1 MTSTASAPS
10 ASASPVSRPFAA
22 TAGAVSALLGAAAGH
37 LVAAATNPAAS
48 PVLAVGSTVIDL
60 TPTPVKE
67 WAVATFGTKDKPLLI
82 GSVLLGALALAALAG
97 LLARR
102 RFAAGAATVVGLAAV
117 TGAAA
122 ASRPAASVLDALP
135 AVATA
140 AVGMVALALL
150 IRPGGLSHSGE
161 GPATGASR
169 RTFLLVGAAGAAA
182 LAGAGEWL
190 ARRRTSPADVA
201 LPAAAKPAP
210 ALPPGL
216 ERTVPGVSAL
226 QTPIGEFYRVDTRL
240 ALPTVDVDAWRLT
253 IDGDVERE
261 VSFSY
266 DQLLAMPL
274 VEKDITLT
282 CVSNEVG
289 GTYVGAARWLGV
301 PIATLLDRAG
311 IEGTRADQLFSTD
324 VDGFTVSTPLEVALD
339 GRDTLVAI
347 GMNGEPLPVRH
358 GFPARLVT
366 PGLYGFVGATKWLTR
381 LTLTTYDDAQAYW
394 TVRDWATDAPIKI
407 AARIDTPRPLST
419 SDSGRVV
426 IGGVAWAQHRG
437 IGGVEVQIDGRPWQP
452 ATLGPDV
459 GVDYWRQ
466 WYLPWDAKPG
476 QHELAARATTLDGDV
491 QTAARATPFPDGS
504 SGIQRIVVNV
514 G

>member
-1 MTSTASAPS
+1 MSHPAVPDPTHP
-10 ASASPVSRPFAA
+10 PVSRAFAA
-22 TAGAVSALLGAAAGH
+22 TSGAVAALAGAAAGH
-37 LVAAATNPAAS
+37 VVAAATDPATS

-67 WAVATFGTKDKPLLI
+67 WAVATFGTWDKPLLI

-122 ASRPAASVLDALP
+122 LTRPAASPLDALP
-135 AVATA
+135 AVVTA
-140 AVGMVALALL
+140 LVGVGVLALL
-150 IRPGGLSHSGE
+150 VRPGGRPRSGE
-161 GPATGASR
+161 GTATGASR
-169 RTFLLVGAAGAAA
+169 RAVLGAAALGAAA

-190 ARRRTSPADVA
+190 ARLRTGPGDVT
-201 LPAAAKPAP
+201 LPAAAKPAGE
-210 ALPPGL
+210 LPQGL
-216 ERTVPGVSAL
+216 ERTVPGVSPL
-226 QTPIGEFYRVDTRL
+226 QTPTKDFYRVDTRL
-240 ALPTVDVDAWRLT
+240 ALPTVDVDSWRLT
-253 IDGDVERE
+253 IDGDVEQE

-266 DQLLAMPL
+266 AQLLAMPL

-301 PIATLLDRAG
+301 PLRTLLDRAG
-311 IEGTRADQLFSTD
+311 IDDTRADQLFSTD
-324 VDGFTVSTPLEVALD
+324 VDGFTISTPLEVALD
-339 GRDTLVAI
+339 GRDTLVAV
-347 GMNGEPLPVRH
+347 GMNGAPLPVRN

-366 PGLYGFVGATKWLTR
+366 PGLYGFVGATKWLSR

-394 TVRDWATDAPIKI
+394 TQRDWATDAPIKI
-407 AARIDTPRPLST
+407 ATRIDTPRPLST
-419 SDSGRVV
+419 SDAGQVV

-437 IGGVEVQIDGRPWQP
+437 IDGVEVQIDGGPWQP
-452 ATLGPDV
+452 AELGPDV

-466 WYLPWDAKPG
+466 WFLRWDAKPG

-514 G
+514 S